1 MTELTVWDY
10 LNDVYFQKN
19 DKLNLEKVREVNEKQ
34 KDNVDKKFKKN
45 KERINIPNATI
56 KYYNYRYEQDSERV
70 QQENESE
77 ALRTGKN
84 NQKRQQQNTGQYTET
99 RDFLIEEIN

>member
-19 DKLNLEKVREVNEKQ
+19 DKLNLEKINEVNEKQ
-34 KDNVDKKFKKN
+34 KNIVDKKIKKN

-56 KYYNYRYEQDSERV
+56 KYYNYRYEQDSERI
-70 QQENESE
+70 QQQNESE
-77 ALRTGKN
+77 ALKTGKN
-84 NQKRQQQNTGQYTET
+84 NTKRQRQNAEQYTET
-99 RDFLIEEIN
+99 RDFIIQEIE